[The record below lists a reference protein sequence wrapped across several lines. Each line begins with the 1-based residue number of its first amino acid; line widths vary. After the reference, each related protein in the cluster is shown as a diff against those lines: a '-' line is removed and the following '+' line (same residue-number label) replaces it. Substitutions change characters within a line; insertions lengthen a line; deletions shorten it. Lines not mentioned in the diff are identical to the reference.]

1 MVGMNPMVSAQ
12 QFLQNILSNK
22 SMIEKNPMAKNVVN
36 MLNNGDSKGLEQ
48 MARNICKERG
58 IDADEAYRNAVNN
71 FGIK

>member
-22 SMIEKNPMAKNVVN
+22 SMIEKNPMAQNVVN

-48 MARNICKERG
+48 MYRNLCKERG
-58 IDADEAYRNAVNN
+58 INADEAYRNAVNKL
-71 FGIK
+71 GIK